1 MEYTGSL
8 HNHTD
13 YSNLR
18 LRDAISTYQELID
31 YAIELGHKVIAITDH
46 ESVCNA
52 VKVEKYYTK
61 IKEKYPDFKVILGN
75 EIYLVR
81 DGLSLENIE
90 PKEQF
95 YHFILLAKDAE
106 GHKQIRELSSRA
118 WKRSFT
124 YKKMTRVPTY
134 YPDLLEIITA
144 NKGHVIGC
152 SACLGSF
159 LDQKILQRFLDAY
172 ALQAVLYF
180 P

>member
-52 VKVEKYYTK
+52 VKVERYYTK

-75 EIYLVR
+75 EIYLCR
-81 DGLSLENIE
+81 NGLALDNIANDDY
-90 PKEQF
+90 F
-95 YHFILLAKDAE
+95 YHFMCANTLVLN
-106 GHKQIRELSSRA
+106 L
-118 WKRSFT
+118 T
-124 YKKMTRVPTY
+124 YM
-134 YPDLLEIITA
+134 
-144 NKGHVIGC
+144 
-152 SACLGSF
+152 
-159 LDQKILQRFLDAY
+159 
-172 ALQAVLYF
+172 
-180 P
+180 